1 MATLLSCHSE
11 CSVKN
16 REYYR
21 SAIRGSDLDKVRRGM
36 SKDDVRVILGK
47 PDFEYLEN
55 GGRISWRYHKGLLQT
70 KYVYLRFDEHGTL
83 DAVESIIR

>member
-1 MATLLSCHSE
+1 
-11 CSVKN
+11 
-16 REYYR
+16 
-21 SAIRGSDLDKVRRGM
+21 M
-36 SKDDVRVILGK
+36 SKDDVRAILGK

-55 GGRISWRYHKGLLQT
+55 GGRFSWRYHKGLLQT